1 MGSVRDKIVE
11 QIRAAKRGTVI
22 AEPVVKVEVVVEEVR
37 ARNENGYFIA
47 DDPTTPENEAWTKKP
62 EAQKK
67 NSSKKKS
74 AVKKS
79 K

>member
-22 AEPVVKVEVVVEEVR
+22 AEPVVKVEVVVEDVR

-47 DDPTTPENEAWTKKP
+47 DDPATPENEAWTKKP
-62 EAQKK
+62 KAQKE
-67 NSSKKKS
+67 NSSNKKS
-74 AVKKS
+74 TAKKS